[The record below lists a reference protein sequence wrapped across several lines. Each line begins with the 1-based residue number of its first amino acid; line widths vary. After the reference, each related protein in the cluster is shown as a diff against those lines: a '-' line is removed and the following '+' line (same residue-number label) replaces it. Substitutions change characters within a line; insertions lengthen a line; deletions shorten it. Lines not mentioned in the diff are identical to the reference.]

1 MTAQLKWSGSLAD
14 EGMANMIAD
23 EVEQTTFQ
31 HLPDAFWRRVI
42 PALYAAHKV
51 AYDTTYA
58 EFERPEADDL
68 LGFTRRA
75 KVEANL
81 RGAANLFSEMMTA
94 TNVKPR
100 KGPWNHVEI
109 HSGPVV
115 LTASTVTNPCDMVD
129 RAEFRE
135 SLAYETNELRLN
147 LEGQGEVL
155 PDRLPLYVILLH
167 SRFRT
172 ARSEDR
178 QYSYLLGSAYLAFP
192 NKGCDYYL
200 HTVNLFDRY
209 ADLVDRLMPQEWDH
223 EAHLRYF
230 RNARRINV
238 A

>member
-1 MTAQLKWSGSLAD
+1 
-14 EGMANMIAD
+14 MIAD

-31 HLPDAFWRRVI
+31 HFPDAFWNRAI
-42 PALYAAHKV
+42 PALFAAHKAAHDV
-51 AYDTTYA
+51 TYA

-81 RGAANLFSEMMTA
+81 RGVAGLFSDIMTA
-94 TNVKPR
+94 KNVKAN
-100 KGPWNHVEI
+100 KGPWNHVEV

-135 SLAYETNELRLN
+135 SLAHETNELRLN
-147 LEGQGEVL
+147 LKGEGEVG
-155 PDRLPLYVILLH
+155 PEDLPLYAILLH

-178 QYSYLLGSAYLAFP
+178 QYSYLPGSAYLAFP
-192 NKGCDYYL
+192 NQGCDHYL

-209 ADLVDRLMPQEWDH
+209 ADVVERLMPQEWDR
-223 EAHLRYF
+223 EANLRYF
-230 RNARRINV
+230 HSARRIIV